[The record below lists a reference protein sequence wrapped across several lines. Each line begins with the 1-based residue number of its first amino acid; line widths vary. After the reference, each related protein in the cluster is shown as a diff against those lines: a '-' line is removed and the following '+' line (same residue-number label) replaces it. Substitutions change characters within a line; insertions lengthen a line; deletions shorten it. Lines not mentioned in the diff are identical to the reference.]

1 MASVHNKCC
10 VYGSWLRIGPGKWP
24 VSIISVV
31 FMEAGYE
38 R

>member
-10 VYGSWLRIGPGKWP
+10 VYGSWLRVGPGKWP

-31 FMEAGYE
+31 FMAAGYA
-38 R
+38 